1 MVNPLQFNTVLFS
14 MSKIFKIDSHQFLSD
29 GWSTK
34 QRSEALENL
43 EGNNV
48 VFIPGLTIG
57 IREEEK
63 VLFSLDKALTDGVQK
78 NITLD
83 PFLKKTSGLAKE
95 SPYRSAVNGLME
107 RYRDE
112 TANWLVRLLGEPGRK
127 YQPQRT
133 TFRPV
138 EISNRATLGKVGSDK
153 QFRFDDTLLHA
164 DAFKRRPMV
173 KRRILRVFN
182 NVNPFGAPRL
192 WKVGGDFTEYAKRYV
207 NKIRQPYPGEFAIL
221 NMLRLTHW
229 KRSHYDHIMLNLHD
243 MGKQDRDFQK
253 NSPQQQ
259 FAFPPNSVWMCFT
272 DGVLHAA
279 LAGRYALEQTFE
291 INIDD
296 MVHPEKS
303 PQRLLEGLT
312 GKSLC

>member
-1 MVNPLQFNTVLFS
+1 MA
-14 MSKIFKIDSHQFLSD
+14 KITEIPASNFQSATWATANQINAI
-29 GWSTK
+29 
-34 QRSEALENL
+34 EALED
-43 EGNNV
+43 NNV
-48 VFIPGLTIG
+48 IFIPGLSID
-57 IREEEK
+57 IRQSEK
-63 VLFSLDKALTDGVQK
+63 ILFSQDKTLTDGVQK

-83 PFLKKTSGLAKE
+83 PFLKKTSGISKD
-95 SPYRSAVNGLME
+95 SPYRSAVNALME

-112 TANWLVRLLGEPGRK
+112 TSRWLVRLLGEPGRK
-127 YQPQRT
+127 YMPQRT

-138 EISNRATLGKVGSDK
+138 EIKDRSSLGKVGGDK
-153 QFRFDDTLLHA
+153 QFRFDDTLMHA

-182 NVNPFGAPRL
+182 NVNPFGEPRL
-192 WKVGGDFTEYAKRYV
+192 WKVGGDFEAYAKRYV
-207 NKIRQPYPGEFAIL
+207 DRIRQPYPGEFTIL

-243 MGKQDRDFQK
+243 MGKLDRDFQE

-259 FAFPPNSVWMCFT
+259 FAFPPSSVWMCFT
-272 DGVLHAA
+272 DSVLHAA

-291 INIDD
+291 ITIDD
-296 MVHPEKS
+296 MIHPEKS
-303 PQRLLEGLT
+303 PQRQLEKMT

>member
-1 MVNPLQFNTVLFS
+1 MA
-14 MSKIFKIDSHQFLSD
+14 KITEIPASNFQSATWATANQINAI
-29 GWSTK
+29 
-34 QRSEALENL
+34 EAI

-48 VFIPGLTIG
+48 IFIPGLSID
-57 IREEEK
+57 ISDSEK
-63 VLFSLDKALTDGVQK
+63 ILFSQDRALTDGVQK

-83 PFLKKTSGLAKE
+83 PFLKKTTGISRD

-127 YQPQRT
+127 YVPQRT

-138 EISNRATLGKVGSDK
+138 EIKDRSSLGKVGGDK
-153 QFRFDDTLLHA
+153 QFRFDDTLMHA

-182 NVNPFGAPRL
+182 NVNPFGEPRL
-192 WKVGGDFTEYAKRYV
+192 WKVGGDFEAYAKRYV
-207 NKIRQPYPGEFAIL
+207 DRIRQPYPGEFTIL

-243 MGKQDRDFQK
+243 MGKLDRDFQE

-259 FAFPPNSVWMCFT
+259 FAFPPSSVWMCFT
-272 DGVLHAA
+272 DSVLHAA

-291 INIDD
+291 ITIDD
-296 MVHPEKS
+296 MIHPEKS
-303 PQRLLEGLT
+303 PQRQLEKMT
-312 GKSLC
+312 GMQLC

>member
-1 MVNPLQFNTVLFS
+1 MHPPSSLAELLPRADWIVISCPLTNET
-14 MSKIFKIDSHQFLSD
+14 
-29 GWSTK
+29 
-34 QRSEALENL
+34 RNL
-43 EGNNV
+43 LN
-48 VFIPGLTIG
+48 
-57 IREEEK
+57 
-63 VLFSLDKALTDGVQK
+63 
-78 NITLD
+78 
-83 PFLKKTSGLAKE
+83 
-95 SPYRSAVNGLME
+95 
-107 RYRDE
+107 
-112 TANWLVRLLGEPGRK
+112 
-127 YQPQRT
+127 
-133 TFRPV
+133 
-138 EISNRATLGKVGSDK
+138 
-153 QFRFDDTLLHA
+153 A

-243 MGKQDRDFQK
+243 MGKQNRNFQE

-279 LAGRYALEQTFE
+279 LAGRYALERYEFSRVQPAL
-291 INIDD
+291 
-296 MVHPEKS
+296 MK
-303 PQRLLEGLT
+303 
-312 GKSLC
+312 